1 MKAVI
6 QRVKDA
12 TVTVENKVVGHIA
25 SGLLIYYG
33 VDTTDNE
40 SYCSKFCEKILKMRI
55 FEDENGKMNKSVI
68 DLNLEVLLVS
78 QFTLSADVYKGN
90 RPSFDTAAKPD
101 LAIPCYERMIKEFK
115 ERGIVVQTGVFGAH
129 MDVRYLNDGPI
140 TFLLNSEAM
149 NLKN

>member
-90 RPSFDTAAKPD
+90 RPSFDTAA
-101 LAIPCYERMIKEFK
+101 
-115 ERGIVVQTGVFGAH
+115 
-129 MDVRYLNDGPI
+129 
-140 TFLLNSEAM
+140 
-149 NLKN
+149 